1 MRLTPKQ
8 NEYIRNANRRW
19 NIKVGAVRSGKSY
32 VDIAYSIPQR
42 IRERKGKAGLTFIL
56 GVSQATIE
64 RNVLQPMREIYTDR
78 LVGNIRGNNTAR
90 IFGEDVYCLG
100 AEKVSQVGKI
110 QGASIKYCYGDEI
123 ARWNADVFGF
133 IPSRLDKAYSCFEG
147 ACNPEYPSHWLKQ
160 FLDRDDIDSYIQHY
174 TIFDNPYLP
183 ADVVQ
188 SMCHEYEG
196 TVFYDRLILG
206 EWVRAEGLVYP
217 MYNNTVPTVERRYM
231 RYVVSMDYGTL
242 NPTAMILW
250 GLGRDGVWY
259 AMREYYYSGRETN
272 QTLTDE
278 QYYSAL
284 EALADGIPFNGLEKP
299 TLIVDPSAASFIA
312 TVYKHKRWKVRKA
325 ENAVIDGIRRTAG
338 VLADKKIMFNDC
350 CKRTIREF
358 GEYSWDDS
366 AVEDAVIKANDHAMD
381 AVRYF
386 VMTER
391 IYRNREYLDY
401 GNISRITGGY

>member
-1 MRLTPKQ
+1 MQLTAKQ
-8 NEYIRNANRRW
+8 NEYVRNATKRW
-19 NIKVGAVRSGKSY
+19 NIKVGAVRSGKSF
-32 VDIAYSIPQR
+32 VDVAYSIPHR
-42 IRERKGKAGLTFIL
+42 IRERAGLSGLTFIL

-100 AEKVSQVGKI
+100 AEKISQVGKI

-123 ARWNADVFGF
+123 ARWNEDVFGF

-160 FLDRDDIDSYIQHY
+160 FLDREDIDSYIQHY

-183 ADVVQ
+183 ADVVN
-188 SMCHEYEG
+188 SMCAEYEG

-217 MYNNTVPTVERRYM
+217 NYDNTVPTVDRPYAQLA
-231 RYVVSMDYGTL
+231 VSMDYGTM

-250 GLGRDGVWY
+250 GRVGLTWY
-259 AMREYYYSGRETN
+259 AVREYYYSGRDTS
-272 QTLTDE
+272 QPLTDE

-284 EALADGIPFNGLEKP
+284 ERLAEGVPFNNYEKP
-299 TLIVDPSAASFIA
+299 TLIIDPSAASFIA
-312 TVYKHKRWKVRKA
+312 VVNKHKRWKVRKA
-325 ENAVIDGIRRTAG
+325 HNAVIDGIRRTAS
-338 VLADKKIMFNDC
+338 VLAERKILFNDC
-350 CKRTIREF
+350 CKNTIREF
-358 GEYSWDDS
+358 GEYSWDDN
-366 AVEDAVIKANDHAMD
+366 AVEDTVIKANDHAMD

-386 VMTER
+386 VMTMR
-391 IYRNREYLDY
+391 LYRDKEL
-401 GNISRITGGY
+401 IW